1 MNRIN
6 KTKNNYEKIW
16 RNLDTAY
23 ESMEN
28 AINMLSSMVGLPD
41 ELASEVD
48 NFDIFSISSIKQH
61 VENMIEQSG
70 SRYFEK

>member
-1 MNRIN
+1 
-6 KTKNNYEKIW
+6 
-16 RNLDTAY
+16 
-23 ESMEN
+23 
-28 AINMLSSMVGLPD
+28 MVDLPD